1 MKKLILV
8 GLSVGL
14 SALASATDYY
24 WIGDVSSDF
33 EEPGNWRVGSATGAV
48 STKAPA
54 NNSYSDN
61 AYFTEDAVNKS
72 VLFTIDRSIG
82 GLYFVDTTG
91 WQVTM
96 HGKHSMDRGISATGS
111 GDIAVINTAFE
122 YIGRPINA
130 TGGTLTLNYSMYF
143 SGKETITVG
152 GGNGGCVRITGS
164 VGGWSD
170 ERCFKIVADT
180 TLRIDGSTTFT
191 KACKHISLAAAG
203 AKFVFKGTVKDAE
216 ARFGKDTN
224 GSNGIINEYDPEN
237 SVLVARALD
246 GDMNGYVEVSLMS
259 PGNVTLGKDEDDKFV
274 VTAKNDFADS
284 TMSVI
289 CSDGVNEDVVVS
301 LGDGVVESGTEA
313 SATLDDALE
322 SDTTYS
328 LKFRSVQS
336 SGTVERDLGII
347 YTGVPAMETTAD
359 ADEEA
364 MTPGVIRFS
373 RAAASAYPL
382 VVNYAFSS
390 EDATPGKDFVA
401 PSGTVTIPADE
412 TYADVS
418 VMPLSNGAIKEDQT
432 IVFSLVEG
440 NYKILAEV
448 TEEMTIINSQTEMK
462 ENVWIAGDGSDN
474 LASTAANWS
483 KGVPTADSEILVHGD
498 FSLHDIIWDV
508 AAPTTVKSFVQ
519 TNYSGTV
526 TFQTVYGETGFTS
539 FNVIGNCTIASGSW
553 THPANGAAAEYR
565 LAVNVGGDFSLAAGA
580 KIDLEKKGYATGKFP
595 SGGAKG
601 VHGGGRG
608 GDTCVVGDVYE
619 PTDIGAGGDSHA
631 GGGAL
636 YLVVDG
642 AATIDGAI
650 SVMSASNDNS
660 WNACKA
666 GAAGSVYIKAASV
679 AGAGSINASA
689 PQYNAADSGTPSGG
703 RIAIVLTEANELAL
717 PIANVTAYGSLAR
730 GKDSS
735 GAGTILVRT
744 AGQDYG
750 TLYVKNRTRGESGT
764 YGIMLPYLNGVTL
777 IPADTTWTFDGIVFS
792 AAGIL
797 GVPAGTTLKL
807 AKGFSSISGNSFRA
821 GILMRGGS
829 IDAGDESPYVLQGG
843 NWIFHAETPYTFDRS
858 VLVQGGAAIGAL
870 RLQSECSDFRSSTV
884 TVNGD
889 LTIAQG
895 GYVYASGTGLNHF
908 ISSDRDHFAGYYA
921 HGGMPSIYGTNAKK
935 TYGSALNPTL
945 PGVCG
950 YWDDTASQ
958 YTGGGVIK
966 LNVAGKLT
974 VDGSVVCKGCV
985 ENAYRPGG
993 SGGSVNITAG
1003 EIGGAGTIVA
1013 DGSSCEQN
1021 SSKIDTV
1028 AKLET
1033 KEARACA
1040 GGGRVAIRL
1049 TKPGATFPDGFADQ
1063 VRAYG
1068 GIFSNGGSHI
1078 QDTGTNGMASAGTVY
1093 LQTSVQ
1099 GEGEGTVYVKN
1110 GNRSNNFSGWTPF
1123 PAGVS
1128 GDSAASLK
1136 NVSLAISEAGRVSI
1150 SEDLRIRDLA
1160 ITGDEGENH
1169 CSINLNGK
1177 TFTVARA
1184 KLGDAKLPVGT
1195 YVAGDEVL
1203 GGFVSDSATGGLL
1216 VVRGEGLRLLFR

>member
-48 STKAPA
+48 STKAPT
-54 NNSYSDN
+54 NNDYSDK
-61 AYFTEDAVNKS
+61 AVFTDAAVNK
-72 VLFTIDRSIG
+72 VVVCKTQ
-82 GLYFVDTTG
+82 T
-91 WQVTM
+91 Q
-96 HGKHSMDRGISATGS
+96 ISA
-111 GDIAVINTAFE
+111 VNFV
-122 YIGRPINA
+122 NA
-130 TGGTLTLNYSMYF
+130 TGYELTSTGTLTMKSMSASGTGTIASIKKAFQLNGIPVTVSGGTLYLDFDSLYF
-143 SGKETITVG
+143 TGDGQITLS
-152 GGNGGCVRITGS
+152 GGNGGEFRIRGPITG
-164 VGGWSD
+164 WSKN
-170 ERCFKIVADT
+170 RSFKITDAN
-180 TLRIDGSTTFT
+180 TLRLDGNPAFSL
-191 KACKHISLAAAG
+191 ACKHVSLAAAG
-203 AKFVFKGTVKDAE
+203 AKFVYRDTVAGAE
-216 ARFGKDTN
+216 SKFGKSAE
-224 GSNGIINEYDPEN
+224 GANGIINEYDPEN

-259 PGNVTLGKDEDDKFV
+259 PGNVTLGKDGDGKFV

-284 TMSVI
+284 MMSVI
-289 CSDGVNEDVVVS
+289 CSDGVNDDVVVP
-301 LGDGVVESGTEA
+301 LGDGVVASGTEA
-313 SATLDDALE
+313 SATLDDVLAAY
-322 SDTTYS
+322 TTYS
-328 LKFRSVQS
+328 LKFQSVQS
-336 SGTVERDLGII
+336 SGTVERDLGVI
-347 YTGVPAMETTAD
+347 YTGAPSMETTAD

-373 RAAASAYPL
+373 RAAVSAYPL

-401 PSGTVTIPADE
+401 PSGTVTIPAGAA
-412 TYADVS
+412 YADVS

-432 IVFSLVEG
+432 IVFSLAEG
-440 NYKILAEV
+440 NYKILAGV

-462 ENVWIAGDGSDN
+462 ENVWIAGETSDN

-498 FSLHDIIWDV
+498 FSSHDIIWDV

-539 FNVIGNCTIASGSW
+539 FNVIGNCIVASGTW
-553 THPANGAAAEYR
+553 THPANDAAAEYR
-565 LAVNVGGDFSLAAGA
+565 LAVNVGGDFSLGSNA
-580 KIDLEKKGYATGKFP
+580 KINLEKKGYATGKFP

-601 VHGGGRG
+601 IHGGGRG
-608 GDTCVVGDVYE
+608 NDTGVVGDVYE
-619 PTDIGAGGDSHA
+619 PTDLGAGGDSYA

-636 YLVVDG
+636 HLVVTG
-642 AATIDGAI
+642 AATIDGVI
-650 SVMSASNDNS
+650 SVISAANDGS

-717 PIANVTAYGSLAR
+717 PIANVTAYGTLAH
-730 GKDSS
+730 GKNGS
-735 GAGTILVRT
+735 GAGTILIRT

-777 IPADTTWTFDGIVFS
+777 IPDGATWTLDGIVFS
-792 AAGIL
+792 GAGIL
-797 GVPAGTTLKL
+797 GVPEGTALKL
-807 AKGFSSISGNSFRA
+807 ANGFSSISGNSFRA
-821 GILMRGGS
+821 GILMRGGA
-829 IDAGDESPYVLQGG
+829 IDAGEESPYVLQGG
-843 NWIFHAETPYTFDRS
+843 NWVFHAETPYTFDRS
-858 VLVQGGAAIGAL
+858 VLVQGGAAIGSL
-870 RLQSECSDFRSSTV
+870 RLQSECSDYRSSTV

-895 GYVYASGTGLNHF
+895 GYVYASGAGLNHF
-908 ISSDRDHFAGYYA
+908 NSYARDHFAGYYA
-921 HGGMPSIYGTNAKK
+921 HGGMPSIYGTNAMK
-935 TYGSALNPTL
+935 TYGSALDPML

-958 YTGGGVIK
+958 YTGGGVVK
-966 LNVAGKLT
+966 LTVTGKLT

-985 ENAYRPGG
+985 ENAYSPGG

-1033 KEARACA
+1033 KSARACA

-1049 TKPGATFPDGFADQ
+1049 TKSGATFPEGFADQ

-1068 GIFSNGGSHI
+1068 GIFSLGGSHI
-1078 QDTGTNGMASAGTVY
+1078 KDTGTNGMASAGTVY
-1093 LQTSVQ
+1093 LQTAVQ

-1184 KLGDAKLPVGT
+1184 KLGDTKLPVGT
-1195 YVAGDEVL
+1195 YAAGDAAL
-1203 GGFVSDSATGGLL
+1203 GGFVTDSATGGLL